1 MLSCSIGIHGKKI
14 SAMGLGLGKVAVCLS
29 EFDDLQDYGP
39 DEELNVSG
47 AE

>member
-1 MLSCSIGIHGKKI
+1 M
-14 SAMGLGLGKVAVCLS
+14 MGLGLEKAVCLS

-39 DEELNVSG
+39 DDLQDYGLDEELNVSG